1 VLDVQKAQQSPIS
14 SGAECR
20 DRIGGTNLVNRRSA
34 LKTAGMAL
42 LGLGLNGCASTRRTS
57 ANVGSSVRL
66 VLPPIRASWDR
77 VIRTTVGLRPHR
89 PAGFNVSAGKLDSKT
104 IIHNYGHG
112 GAGHSL
118 GWGTG
123 LLAAELALAH
133 PDRRAAVLGCGTV
146 GLTAARQLQRRGF
159 EVTIYTK
166 AVPPDTT
173 SNMALAAFTP
183 TSGLISAETAPEW
196 EAQFKRA
203 VEIAYRQLQL
213 LVGGNYGVSWIDSF
227 NPTESPNSSGREGN
241 AATGGPNVGG
251 GGGFDTNT
259 LLPPNVQQSVG
270 RIVLG
275 PGEHPFP
282 STYAIWRRQIR
293 IEPSIYLDALVRD
306 FLLFGGRLVIRAFET
321 PREVM
326 SLDEQLVV
334 NCTGL
339 GSRTLFGDNTMMP
352 VKGQLTVLVPQPEV
366 DYSCRAMPRSDGIAL
381 GTTQERGVETLE
393 PNDEARTRIVDACI
407 KFYSAMRSP
416 SSGLHPVRL
425 DPPRDTPR
433 VESFFDLES

>member
-1 VLDVQKAQQSPIS
+1 
-14 SGAECR
+14 
-20 DRIGGTNLVNRRSA
+20 
-34 LKTAGMAL
+34 
-42 LGLGLNGCASTRRTS
+42 
-57 ANVGSSVRL
+57 
-66 VLPPIRASWDR
+66 
-77 VIRTTVGLRPHR
+77 
-89 PAGFNVSAGKLDSKT
+89 
-104 IIHNYGHG
+104 
-112 GAGHSL
+112 
-118 GWGTG
+118 
-123 LLAAELALAH
+123 
-133 PDRRAAVLGCGTV
+133 
-146 GLTAARQLQRRGF
+146 
-159 EVTIYTK
+159 
-166 AVPPDTT
+166 
-173 SNMALAAFTP
+173 
-183 TSGLISAETAPEW
+183 LISAETAPEW

-213 LVGGNYGVSWIDSF
+213 LVGANYGISWIDSF
-227 NPTESPNSSGREGN
+227 NPTESPNASGREGN
-241 AATGGPNVGG
+241 AATGGPNVDGG
-251 GGGFDTNT
+251 GRFETNA

-339 GSRTLFGDNTMMP
+339 GSRTLFADNTMMP

-407 KFYSAMRSP
+407 KFYSAMRP
-416 SSGLHPVRL
+416 PDSSLRPVPL